1 MAGWLMAGRSPFA
14 GLRGRAPLARFPA
27 SLIRPITGLCWLAIM
42 LCAPARAAGG
52 PQILSACK
60 ADQARFCAYAGSGVA
75 LQACLAQHHV
85 SLTLACRRALTSAR
99 AARQG
104 A

>member
-1 MAGWLMAGRSPFA
+1 MAGWSRFA
-14 GLRGRAPLARFPA
+14 GLRGRAPLAHFPA
-27 SLIRPITGLCWLAIM
+27 SLMRLVITLCWLTIM
-42 LCAPARAAGG
+42 LSASARAAGG
-52 PQILSACK
+52 PQLLSACK
-60 ADQARFCAYAGSGVA
+60 ADQARFCVHEGSGVG

-85 SLTLACRRALTSAR
+85 SLTLACRRALASAR